1 MLRRVASPTGPQSL
15 RDAPFGGCRRSSATV
30 VTPLR
35 LVPGVLT
42 HFGRGR
48 TFGALG
54 FAKTLANHPPATSAV
69 VPARA
74 CRRGWD
80 GLFQRG
86 SPTIKFLNESFP
98 NLSKKEVGCVDES
111 YQELQS
117 EEFKRKIEYYGK
129 QFTRIKDEMKK
140 IVVGQHAIVDSLI
153 EALLANG
160 HVLVEGI
167 PGVGKTLIIRTLAK
181 ITGAQ
186 FSRIQFTPDLLPTDI
201 VGITTYEEGKG
212 FFTVK
217 GPIFSNFVL
226 ADEINRSPPKVQSA
240 LLESMQ
246 ERQAT
251 IGKETFQ
258 LPAPFFV
265 MATQNPIEQLGTY
278 KLPEA
283 QVDRFLFKLLM
294 TYPTPQEEIS
304 ILKKNITLHNFS
316 EFELE
321 PVLSTTDIL
330 NAQHFVKRIYLNRK
344 IEEYIV
350 RVVEATREP
359 KKYNI
364 EMGKYIGYGASPRS
378 SIALYIAGKAHALV
392 NGRGYV
398 TPQDVKEVAYNVLRH
413 RILLNFEGE
422 AEEMTSEEVIKEI
435 LEKVPIL

>member
-1 MLRRVASPTGPQSL
+1 MPS
-15 RDAPFGGCRRSSATV
+15 
-30 VTPLR
+30 
-35 LVPGVLT
+35 
-42 HFGRGR
+42 H
-48 TFGALG
+48 
-54 FAKTLANHPPATSAV
+54 
-69 VPARA
+69 
-74 CRRGWD
+74 
-80 GLFQRG
+80 
-86 SPTIKFLNESFP
+86 E
-98 NLSKKEVGCVDES
+98 DES
-111 YQELQS
+111 YQVLQS
-117 EEFKRKIEYYGK
+117 EEFLRQIEYYGK
-129 QFTRIKDEMKK
+129 QFQRIKKEMKK
-140 IVVGQHAIVDSLI
+140 IVVGQDAVVDSLI

-181 ITGAQ
+181 ITGCQ

-265 MATQNPIEQLGTY
+265 MATQNPVEQLGTY

-283 QVDRFLFKLLM
+283 QVDRFLFKVLM
-294 TYPTPQEEIS
+294 TYPSPEDEIT
-304 ILKKNITLHNFS
+304 ILKQNITIHDFA

-321 PVLSTTDIL
+321 AVLTSPDII
-330 NAQHFVKRIYLNRK
+330 NAQRFVKQIYLNKK
-344 IEEYIV
+344 IERYIV
-350 RVVEATREP
+350 RIVEATRDP

-364 EMGKYIGYGASPRS
+364 ELGKFIGYGASPRS
-378 SIALYIAGKAHALV
+378 SIAMYIASKAHALV
-392 NGRGYV
+392 CGRGYV
-398 TPQDVKEVAYNVLRH
+398 TPQDVKDVAYNVLRH
-413 RILLNFEGE
+413 RVLLNFEGE
-422 AEEMTSEEVIKEI
+422 AEEIKPEQIIKEI
-435 LEKVPIL
+435 LDKVPIL